1 MKRATSLPSL
11 IANSGLI
18 SEEGV
23 KIRFDSKLSSFDM
36 DAQHLAMFTD
46 EQMVDSKEKLES
58 SLNELIALDQDQ
70 LHNAP
75 YTQAYRELA
84 DKLAQD
90 LAVDIANLKETQK
103 EVDQMMLRYNFF
115 RSSGIKA
122 DPVLDKAVSQK
133 DDLALSIEKY
143 DWQSLEGIDEYVVR
157 NDIHGKLG
165 KDITENLSNED
176 WANLLNQ
183 LPFAHK
189 FNAVE
194 FHALNLSDEA
204 YGRVFTAIRQNTTL
218 DDNQIAMVLNTICN
232 YDETFSKA
240 ANSFCRDLIFKDSSK
255 LRKALSMVHTWSRAI
270 PVLSSQE
277 LLDVSN
283 STMSAIMER
292 VNVIN
297 SIVDVL
303 TYTCIDYRRNRWEKA
318 LLVAGPAINADNLP
332 EFEKAG
338 GKLND
343 VVKYNNYFY
352 KDIVVPNN
360 GVSAETLFNGIKSV
374 ESKIDEEIAN
384 KKIAIDAQIKQIEF
398 DSFCAAGSEWI
409 NNNRQFFNSMDSR
422 DCAKLL
428 RMIGNTD
435 KSIEDKAYNLILNSK
450 FAGTST
456 IHLFNMLSKGY
467 SEHIAQHQ
475 NLSAEDAAAI
485 DTRVYSRIISDRL
498 LESGLLK

>member
-1 MKRATSLPSL
+1 M
-11 IANSGLI
+11 
-18 SEEGV
+18 
-23 KIRFDSKLSSFDM
+23 
-36 DAQHLAMFTD
+36 
-46 EQMVDSKEKLES
+46 
-58 SLNELIALDQDQ
+58 
-70 LHNAP
+70 
-75 YTQAYRELA
+75 
-84 DKLAQD
+84 
-90 LAVDIANLKETQK
+90 
-103 EVDQMMLRYNFF
+103 
-115 RSSGIKA
+115 
-122 DPVLDKAVSQK
+122 
-133 DDLALSIEKY
+133 
-143 DWQSLEGIDEYVVR
+143 
-157 NDIHGKLG
+157 
-165 KDITENLSNED
+165 
-176 WANLLNQ
+176 
-183 LPFAHK
+183 
-189 FNAVE
+189 
-194 FHALNLSDEA
+194 
-204 YGRVFTAIRQNTTL
+204 
-218 DDNQIAMVLNTICN
+218 
-232 YDETFSKA
+232 
-240 ANSFCRDLIFKDSSK
+240 
-255 LRKALSMVHTWSRAI
+255 
-270 PVLSSQE
+270 
-277 LLDVSN
+277 
-283 STMSAIMER
+283 
-292 VNVIN
+292 
-297 SIVDVL
+297 